1 MSKNMQLKHVLL
13 VALAVL
19 GLTVQAQE
27 VDKAAVQSQVSAAE
41 KAKKDLT
48 AVDTGDKAWKFSGS
62 VGLNAAATGLVNW
75 AAGGNNNIN
84 GVAYTHLRLLYH
96 KNNIAWDS
104 NLDLEYGLSWIDQ
117 EYDQLQKSNDK
128 ISFATKFGWEFQ
140 KNWYLTV
147 LGAFN
152 TQFAPG
158 KNYNGSADPD
168 PIVSKF
174 MAPGY
179 VDVSVGIDWKTSV
192 NGADFSVYLS
202 PVAGRLT
209 TVAVAKNMNK
219 YFADKPEYQAA
230 GMYQIDLTQEGVM
243 GATGLELELKDKYA
257 VWHYYTDETTGKVDK
272 LYDKD
277 VRAELGLNI
286 KGAINYTY
294 KDFKLQTTLGL
305 YTPYAWDKTKV
316 YKEKATGDLYADLGN
331 GKAFPELAYDYLGY
345 RDNNRRFGN
354 FDVDWTVNL
363 SYQFL
368 KCLQVTLSTDLR
380 YYNGVKIDKK
390 MADGTT
396 QSAERVQFKGMIG
409 LGVGYSF

>member
-1 MSKNMQLKHVLL
+1 MKLKHVLF
-13 VALAVL
+13 VALAVC
-19 GLTVQAQE
+19 GLTAQAQE

-41 KAKKDLT
+41 KAKKDLEK
-48 AVDTGDKAWKFSGS
+48 VDTGDKAWKFSGS

-84 GVAYTHLRLLYH
+84 GVAYTRLRLLYH
-96 KNNIAWDS
+96 GNNIAWDT

-117 EYDQLQKSNDK
+117 EYDKLQKSNDK
-128 ISFATKFGWEFQ
+128 ISLATKFGWEFQ

-158 KNYNGSADPD
+158 LNYNGTADAD

-179 VDVSVGIDWKTSV
+179 IDVSVGVDWKTSV
-192 NGADFSVYLS
+192 NGADFSLYLS

-209 TVAVAKNMNK
+209 TVVVGPKMNQ
-219 YFADKPEYQAA
+219 YFADKADYQKA
-230 GMYQIDLTQEGVM
+230 GMYQLSAAEEAAY
-243 GATGLELELKDKYA
+243 GATGLEYALKDKYA
-257 VWHYYTDETTGKVDK
+257 VWRYNTDETTGKVNK
-272 LYDKD
+272 SYEKNT
-277 VRAELGLNI
+277 RAELGLNI

-305 YTPYAWDKTKV
+305 YTPYAWDKTRV
-316 YKEKATGDLYADLGN
+316 YEEKATGDMYADLGT
-331 GKAFPELAYDYLGY
+331 GATYPEATYKYLGF

-380 YYNGVKIDKK
+380 YYNGVKIANKAGDE
-390 MADGTT
+390 
-396 QSAERVQFKGMIG
+396 AERVQFKGMIG

>member
-1 MSKNMQLKHVLL
+1 MKLKHVLF

-19 GLTVQAQE
+19 GWTAQAQE
-27 VDKAAVQSQVSAAE
+27 VDKAAVQTQVTAAE
-41 KAKKDLT
+41 KAKKDL
-48 AVDTGDKAWKFSGS
+48 AEVDTGDKAWKFSGS

-75 AAGGNNNIN
+75 AAGGNNNVN
-84 GVAYTHLRLLYH
+84 AVAYTHLRLLYH

-117 EYDQLQKSNDK
+117 EFDQFQKSNDK

-158 KNYNGSADPD
+158 LNYNGSADAD
-168 PIVSKF
+168 PVVSKF

-179 VDVSVGIDWKTSV
+179 VDLSVGIDWKTSV
-192 NGADFSVYLS
+192 NGADFSLYLS

-209 TVAVAKNMNK
+209 TVVVANSMNEH
-219 YFADKPEYQAA
+219 FANKAEYQAA
-230 GMYQIDLTQEGVM
+230 GLYQLSAAEEAAY
-243 GATGLELELKDKYA
+243 GATGLEYVLKDKYA
-257 VWHYYTDETTGKVDK
+257 VWHYDTDANGVVTRNYEKN
-272 LYDKD
+272 
-277 VRAELGLNI
+277 VRAELGLNV
-286 KGAINYTY
+286 KGAIDYTY

-316 YKEKATGDLYADLGN
+316 FKEKATGDMYADLGT
-331 GKAFPELAYDYLGY
+331 GKVFPDAQFDYLGY

-390 MADGTT
+390 HSDGTVT
-396 QSAERVQFKGMIG
+396 AAERVQFKGMIG

>member
-1 MSKNMQLKHVLL
+1 MKIKYIVLS
-13 VALAVL
+13 ALFFSV
-19 GLTVQAQE
+19 LTVSAQE
-27 VDKAAVQSQVSAAE
+27 VDKSAVQSQVSAAE
-41 KAKKDLT
+41 KAKSELAK
-48 AVDTGDKAWKFSGS
+48 VDTGEKAWKFSGS
-62 VGLNAAATGLVNW
+62 VGLNAAATGLFNW

-84 GVAYTHLRLLYH
+84 GVAYGRLRLLYH
-96 KNNIAWDS
+96 QNNIAWDS

-117 EYDQLQKSNDK
+117 KYDKLQKSSDK
-128 ISFATKFGWEFQ
+128 INIATKFGWEFR
-140 KNWYLTV
+140 KNWYLTA
-147 LGAFN
+147 LAAFN

-158 KNYNGSADPD
+158 KNYNGSEEAD

-174 MAPGY
+174 MAPAY
-179 VDVSVGIDWKTSV
+179 TDVSVGIDWKTTKD
-192 NGADFSVYLS
+192 GADFSLYLS

-209 TVAVAKNMNK
+209 SVVVSKRMNN
-219 YFADKPEYQAA
+219 YFADQTQYKDAYMYVVDPAQEAA
-230 GMYQIDLTQEGVM
+230 L
-243 GATGLELELKDKYA
+243 GATGLELELKERYS
-257 VWHYYTDETTGKVDK
+257 VWRYKTDEATGKVE
-272 LYDKD
+272 KD
-277 VRAELGLNI
+277 YTRNTRAELGLNL

-316 YKEKATGDLYADLGN
+316 YMDMSGNMYADQGQGTDFSDETL
-331 GKAFPELAYDYLGY
+331 YTYMGY

-380 YYNGVKIDKK
+380 YYNGVKIDKT
-390 MADGTT
+390 DSEGNFS
-396 QSAERVQFKGMIG
+396 SAERVQFKGVIG